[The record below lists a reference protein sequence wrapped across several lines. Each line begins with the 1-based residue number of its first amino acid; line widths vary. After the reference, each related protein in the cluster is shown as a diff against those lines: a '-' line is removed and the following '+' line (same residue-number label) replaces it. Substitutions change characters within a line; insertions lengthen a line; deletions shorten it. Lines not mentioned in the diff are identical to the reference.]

1 MHVIAELGHSSL
13 SFAYCLHNTWNF
25 FALFFFSQGDGFVP
39 MGIYDGLSGLLLL
52 ATYLPALR
60 SGGRD

>member
-1 MHVIAELGHSSL
+1 MAELVRIVFS
-13 SFAYCLHNTWNF
+13 
-25 FALFFFSQGDGFVP
+25 LFFFSQGDGFVP

>member
-1 MHVIAELGHSSL
+1 
-13 SFAYCLHNTWNF
+13 
-25 FALFFFSQGDGFVP
+25 